1 MYSFF
6 TLDVVGL
13 SVGGNGLVFPSDIE
27 LLQTVH
33 SENVHINMLIK
44 LLSVGY
50 FVLYG
55 DLLHTR

>member
-33 SENVHINMLIK
+33 SENVHIYMLIK
-44 LLSVGY
+44 LFSVGY

-55 DLLHTR
+55 DILHTR

>member
-13 SVGGNGLVFPSDIE
+13 SVGGNGLVFTSDIE

>member
-13 SVGGNGLVFPSDIE
+13 SVGSNGLVFPSDIE

-33 SENVHINMLIK
+33 SENVHIYMLIK
-44 LLSVGY
+44 LFSVGY
-50 FVLYG
+50 FVLYD